1 MDLPYYF
8 MQRNFAN
15 QFMRGEEERWG
26 EEGRWGGGEGMS
38 EVDPH
43 GARMYHEEGKW
54 RLRRGACQRLALKH
68 LFVDAKGGCV
78 SVEHGVTE
86 DSMSW

>member
-1 MDLPYYF
+1 
-8 MQRNFAN
+8 
-15 QFMRGEEERWG
+15 
-26 EEGRWGGGEGMS
+26 MS

-43 GARMYHEEGKW
+43 RARVYREEGKW